1 MMIAL
6 NSPLILPK
14 LRSFRTF
21 RHMRTKM
28 KAKFGGS
35 LVWKKCQQTKK
46 SLDRH
51 IPLMFGGGFN
61 DLHKSSDKL
70 KKSSD

>member
-1 MMIAL
+1 
-6 NSPLILPK
+6 
-14 LRSFRTF
+14 
-21 RHMRTKM
+21 M

-51 IPLMFGGGFN
+51 IPLMFGGGGGGGFN
-61 DLHKSSDKL
+61 DLHESSDKL